1 MVNVND
7 LYTIELDNG
16 QPYIAHHGILGM
28 KWGVRRYQNSD
39 GTLTPEGRKRYGIV
53 ERAKDKYSDMS
64 MRGRIKEKQLE
75 MIAVSN
81 DTHSHEKALQLTK
94 PHYAKL
100 VKQIADEYE
109 KSKEYKSYLDSET
122 RLNAYRQEMNKK
134 YKSSDIT
141 SFDVN
146 DSRKAQ
152 ELANKRNEMA
162 TKASKKR
169 LDIWAKHH
177 DDILSTKVKD
187 LGYEDTI
194 SNRERFDRL
203 VYDAAYLNV
212 NDYDMVR

>member
-1 MVNVND
+1 MND
-7 LYTIELDNG
+7 LYVIEYDNEK
-16 QPYIAHHGILGM
+16 PYIAHHGILGQ
-28 KWGVRRYQNSD
+28 KWGIRRYQNSD
-39 GTLTPEGRKRYGIV
+39 GTLTPEGKKRYGVVNRI
-53 ERAKDKYSDMS
+53 KDQYDDATMK
-64 MRGRIKEKQLE
+64 GRIKAKQLE
-75 MIAVSN
+75 MINTSN
-81 DTHSHEKALQLTK
+81 EMHSHEKALQSSK

-100 VKQIADEYE
+100 AKQITDEYE
-109 KSKEYKSYLDSET
+109 KSKEYKSYIDSEK
-122 RLNAYRQEMNKK
+122 RLKTYRQAMNKK

-152 ELANKRNEMA
+152 ELASKRNEMA

-169 LDIWAKHH
+169 LDIWAKYH
-177 DDILSTKVKD
+177 DDILSAKIKD

-212 NDYDMVR
+212 NDYDIVR